1 MKKAMGLRG
10 ATDAM
15 DYCKSMN
22 SKVGSML
29 EGRKF
34 AMGGSTNATGGLTN
48 SSMNAEACS
57 FDAGDRANRRRRR
70 ACKKHARQ
78 TFAG

>member
-1 MKKAMGLRG
+1 MGLRG

-34 AMGGSTNATGGLTN
+34 AMGGSTDAMGGLTN

-57 FDAGDRANRRRRR
+57 FDAGDRANRKRKRLCR
-70 ACKKHARQ
+70 KHARQ

>member
-34 AMGGSTNATGGLTN
+34 AMGGSTDAMGGLTN

-57 FDAGDRANRRRRR
+57 FDAGDRANRKRKRLCR
-70 ACKKHARQ
+70 KHARQ